1 MIKLIKINYILLLIY
16 KQIMHKYQMKPLI
29 N

>member
-16 KQIMHKYQMKPLI
+16 KQIIPKYQMKPLI